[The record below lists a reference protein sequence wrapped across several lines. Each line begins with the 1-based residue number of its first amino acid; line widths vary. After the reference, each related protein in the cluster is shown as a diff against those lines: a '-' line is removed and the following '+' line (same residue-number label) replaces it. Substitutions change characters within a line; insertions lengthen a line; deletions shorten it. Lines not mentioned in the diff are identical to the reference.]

1 MPTRI
6 TYGIP
11 TGFGSLMMINYDPC
25 ENWSVELVEDG
36 PKVTWGGLRVEAAE
50 CSRERLTSGKNT
62 FNRVNTLWADKAKYS
77 KLFFFKSLFY
87 KSSQS
92 ESEDWMLLRWEIK
105 SIEKLIWAIS
115 CLGSRRQ
122 LGCSEQNWHLTI
134 WSVATFFVFDLLKKT
149 VLSFMGSVEQLGII
163 YDGKSIITM

>member
-25 ENWSVELVEDG
+25 ENWSVELVEIG

-122 LGCSEQNWHLTI
+122 GVQWAELASHHLECGNFLCFWSLKENSSFFHGVRWAIRHNI
-134 WSVATFFVFDLLKKT
+134 WW
-149 VLSFMGSVEQLGII
+149 
-163 YDGKSIITM
+163 

>member
-62 FNRVNTLWADKAKYS
+62 FNRVNTLWADNAKYS
-77 KLFFFKSLFY
+77 QLFFNILFINQVSPNHRIECCCDEKSNQL
-87 KSSQS
+87 KSWSG
-92 ESEDWMLLRWEIK
+92 R
-105 SIEKLIWAIS
+105 
-115 CLGSRRQ
+115 SRALAAEGR
-122 LGCSEQNWHLTI
+122 GCSEQNWHLTI